1 MKFEVEIFVPIM
13 DHDILKTFDNIYRW
27 NIRRIFD
34 LEIYLIFRIYLDCW
48 IYILTEWC
56 FEFFNRTHYTI
67 NIR

>member
-48 IYILTEWC
+48 IYILEWC

>member
-13 DHDILKTFDNIYRW
+13 DHDILKMFDNIYRW

-48 IYILTEWC
+48 IYI
-56 FEFFNRTHYTI
+56 Y
-67 NIR
+67 